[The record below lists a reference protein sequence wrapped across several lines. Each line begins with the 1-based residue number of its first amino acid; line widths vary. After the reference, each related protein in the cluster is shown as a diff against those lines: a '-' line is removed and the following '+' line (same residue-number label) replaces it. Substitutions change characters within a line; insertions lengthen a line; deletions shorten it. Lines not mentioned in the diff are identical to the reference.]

1 MVKLECIQDMYL
13 PEESTLRLLII
24 ITYSIT

>member
-1 MVKLECIQDMYL
+1 MVELQFIQDMFL
-13 PEESTLRLLII
+13 PEESTVRLLII